1 MTFLEFLLAAAR
13 AGVVTTDIL
22 QRVAHRLLM
31 AVVAMRAVHVAMI
44 VVVVVVVVAVRA
56 MDMDMGL
63 LVHKYLLGNEMAGDY
78 LAIARNLHA
87 ASEHEAGFHL
97 AAQPIANGFFGFFQ

>member
-31 AVVAMRAVHVAMI
+31 AVVAMWAVHVAMI

-56 MDMDMGL
+56 MDMGL

-97 AAQPIANGFFGFFQ
+97 AAQSIANGFFGFFQ

>member
-31 AVVAMRAVHVAMI
+31 AVVAMWAVHVAMI

-56 MDMDMGL
+56 MDMGL

>member
-31 AVVAMRAVHVAMI
+31 AVVAMWAVHVAMI
-44 VVVVVVVVAVRA
+44 VVVVVVAVRA
-56 MDMDMGL
+56 MDMGL

-97 AAQPIANGFFGFFQ
+97 AAQSIANGFFGFFQ

>member
-1 MTFLEFLLAAAR
+1 MAFLEFLLAAAWT
-13 AGVVTTDIL
+13 GVVAAYIL
-22 QRVAHRLLM
+22 QRVARRLLV
-31 AVVAMRAVHVAMI
+31 AVVAMRAMHVAVVMLVI
-44 VVVVVVVVAVRA
+44 VLMVAVRA
-56 MDMDMGL
+56 MDMGL

-97 AAQPIANGFFGFFQ
+97 AAQSIANGFFGFFQ

>member
-44 VVVVVVVVAVRA
+44 VVVVVVVVVVRA
-56 MDMDMGL
+56 MDMGL

-97 AAQPIANGFFGFFQ
+97 AAQSIANGFFGFFQ